1 MKNKISLLLKKEGS
15 KSFASSLIAIAL
27 GLLFG
32 FVIILIANL
41 QDALEGLKLLLTGGF
56 YRGAKSL
63 GQVFYLAVP
72 IMMTGLSVAFA
83 FKCGEFNIGTP
94 GQYIVG
100 AFTAVFI
107 ALKCT
112 FIPQSI
118 LWLVCII
125 AAGIAG
131 ALWAVIPGVL
141 KAYRNVNV
149 VISCIMCN
157 YIGML
162 LVIEGIKATIYNPA
176 GAESYSVPADKAI
189 PAFGLDKIFPDS
201 NINFGIIIAILLCV
215 VAYIIMNKTTFGYE
229 LKACGYNPNA
239 AKYAGMN
246 EKKCIIMSMAIAGFF
261 SGVGGAIAYLSGTGK
276 TLAISEALPAEG
288 FNGIPVALLGFNN
301 PIGCIF
307 AALFIGY
314 INVGGNYM
322 QSLNIAIEVID
333 IIVASIIYF
342 SSFTLFIK
350 MIFSKL
356 KNKKE
361 KITEGGHE
369 S

>member
-1 MKNKISLLLKKEGS
+1 
-15 KSFASSLIAIAL
+15 
-27 GLLFG
+27 
-32 FVIILIANL
+32 
-41 QDALEGLKLLLTGGF
+41 
-56 YRGAKSL
+56 
-63 GQVFYLAVP
+63 
-72 IMMTGLSVAFA
+72 
-83 FKCGEFNIGTP
+83 
-94 GQYIVG
+94 
-100 AFTAVFI
+100 
-107 ALKCT
+107 
-112 FIPQSI
+112 
-118 LWLVCII
+118 
-125 AAGIAG
+125 
-131 ALWAVIPGVL
+131 
-141 KAYRNVNV
+141 
-149 VISCIMCN
+149 
-157 YIGML
+157 
-162 LVIEGIKATIYNPA
+162 
-176 GAESYSVPADKAI
+176 
-189 PAFGLDKIFPDS
+189 
-201 NINFGIIIAILLCV
+201 
-215 VAYIIMNKTTFGYE
+215 MNKTTFGYE